1 MLQEIN
7 GGKMVQISK
16 NITVD
21 GFETKEEFDKWLKE
35 QKECNKDILKI
46 FKWSLM
52 QLEED
57 TENQIYNKEHWD
69 SVDRYAK
76 RVIDK
81 KIMSEESV
89 IKFIEQSQNSMY
101 II

>member
-1 MLQEIN
+1 MIE
-7 GGKMVQISK
+7 ISK

-21 GFETKEEFDKWLKE
+21 GFETKEEFEKWLKE
-35 QKECNKDILKI
+35 QKESNKEILKI

-52 QLEED
+52 QLEKD
-57 TENQIYNKEHWD
+57 TENQIYDKEHWD
-69 SVDRYAK
+69 RLDIYARK
-76 RVIDK
+76 IIDK

-89 IKFIEQSQNSMY
+89 MKFIEQSQSSMY